1 MHFLVDNLVDEV
13 ENFLVGLF
21 IYTLL
26 ITEIQRISM
35 NFIELCRKRSAAR

>member
-13 ENFLVGLF
+13 DNFLISLCK
-21 IYTLL
+21 YTLL